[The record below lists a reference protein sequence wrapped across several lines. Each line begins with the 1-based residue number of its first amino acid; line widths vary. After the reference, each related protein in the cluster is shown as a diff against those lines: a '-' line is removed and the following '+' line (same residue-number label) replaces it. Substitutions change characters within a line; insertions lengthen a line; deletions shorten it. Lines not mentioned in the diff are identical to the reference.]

1 MKNPL
6 FIIIPATLLLSA
18 LSLRAQENTS
28 ICPVD
33 PDTKLITYKE
43 VVEVPGKPSELF
55 NRSIEWVNSQYKNPT
70 EATKV
75 RNPAT
80 GLVEIIHR
88 IELTREEKGMVRPA
102 GIVDYSMKIE
112 MKDGRYRYTITNFN
126 YKEVSR
132 KPIEFWMDK
141 KDKAYTPE
149 WDNYLKQVDD
159 FTRKLIESLKKGM
172 QPPAPKK
179 VDEW

>member
-6 FIIIPATLLLSA
+6 LNIIFAALLFSA
-18 LSLRAQENTS
+18 LSLSAQDNTS

-33 PDTKLITYKE
+33 TDTKLITYKE
-43 VVEVPGKPSELF
+43 VVEVPGKTGELF
-55 NRSIEWVNSQYKNPT
+55 NRSIEWVNTQYKNPT

-80 GLVEIIHR
+80 GLIEIIHR
-88 IELTREEKGMVRPA
+88 IELTRDEKGIIRPA
-102 GIVDYSMKIE
+102 GIVDYSMKLE

-172 QPPAPKK
+172 LPPAPKK

>member
-1 MKNPL
+1 MKIFL
-6 FIIIPATLLLSA
+6 KKVIIPVILLA
-18 LSLRAQENTS
+18 GININAQETSS

-43 VVEVPGKPSELF
+43 VVQVTGNQGELF
-55 NRSIEWVNSQYKNPT
+55 NRSIEWVNKQYKNPT

-80 GLVEIIHR
+80 GLIDIIHR
-88 IELTREEKGMVRPA
+88 IEITRDEKGITRPA
-102 GIVDYSMKIE
+102 GTVDYSMKLE
-112 MKDGRYRYTITNFN
+112 MKEGRYRYTITNFN
-126 YKEVSR
+126 YKDISR

-159 FTRKLIESLKKGM
+159 FTRKLIESLKEGM
-172 QPPAPKK
+172 LPPAPKK
-179 VDEW
+179 TDEW